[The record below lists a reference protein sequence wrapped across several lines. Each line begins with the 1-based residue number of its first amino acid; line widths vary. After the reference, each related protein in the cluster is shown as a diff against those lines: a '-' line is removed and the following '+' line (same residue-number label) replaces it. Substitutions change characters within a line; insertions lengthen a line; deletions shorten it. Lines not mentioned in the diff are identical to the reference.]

1 MLRPLEIEET
11 VILASMRRF
20 LLPFLGE
27 VLTYQ
32 WNIPERSGPGPGDS
46 ACVSW
51 IYYSAVEP
59 IKVKKK
65 KLNIG
70 RRIPEM
76 GKLPGKMTTNCVVKR
91 NKQKT
96 TSQPINQP
104 TNKNSWV

>member
-1 MLRPLEIEET
+1 MRMMDETLEGAEAHPLQPFEIEGN
-11 VILASMRRF
+11 VILAPLRCS

-65 KLNIG
+65 I
-70 RRIPEM
+70 EY
-76 GKLPGKMTTNCVVKR
+76 
-91 NKQKT
+91 
-96 TSQPINQP
+96 
-104 TNKNSWV
+104 